1 MYFYFRHTPPMSTEE
16 ITSYVKKNN
25 ENSFTW
31 FSQDENNT
39 EYQKYLEWVSEGNE
53 AELWDPEVNNG

>member
-1 MYFYFRHTPPMSTEE
+1 MSTEE

-31 FSQDENNT
+31 FSQDENNI
-39 EYQKYLEWVSEGNE
+39 EYQKYLEWVSEGNLVKE
-53 AELWDPEVNNG
+53 WKPE